1 MNAAVN
7 GSLATLS
14 ISVVSDFKGMM
25 AWISLHV
32 SLVWTGD
39 PVFNVGKQEGSFQS
53 FEEKFC
59 SSNLDVYCSLI
70 RKLFTI

>member
-14 ISVVSDFKGMM
+14 ISVVSDIKEMV
-25 AWISLHV
+25 AWISLYI

-39 PVFNVGKQEGSFQS
+39 SIFKVGKQEDSFQS
-53 FEEKFC
+53 FEESFC
-59 SSNLDVYCSLI
+59 FSNLDVYCSLI

>member
-1 MNAAVN
+1 MNVVVN

-14 ISVVSDFKGMM
+14 IFVVSNIKEMV
-25 AWISLHV
+25 AWIILYIY
-32 SLVWTGD
+32 LVWTGD
-39 PVFNVGKQEGSFQS
+39 PVFEVGKQEDSFQS